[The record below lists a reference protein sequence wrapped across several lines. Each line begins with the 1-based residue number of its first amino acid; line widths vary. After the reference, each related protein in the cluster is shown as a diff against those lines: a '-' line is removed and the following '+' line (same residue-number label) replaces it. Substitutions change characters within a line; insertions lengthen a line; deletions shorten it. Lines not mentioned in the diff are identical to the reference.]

1 MDNNKYIN
9 NIYLCDGIL
18 KFDTYNDIGEVS
30 ISSKRLKIIK
40 DLSDKELNIIDFIKS
55 NVNFISNNNKFI
67 ISNIDENS
75 KFIFVNS
82 LKTKK
87 NEYICKNYKTQIFG
101 NYFNIDIYR
110 NPKDEIEI
118 KVKKEIVFKY
128 ENQIDNIQISNDK
141 ISFELVSFIKE
152 KNELDFRENVDK
164 DYEIYLYDN
173 SLKNIFSY
181 SYKERKNNRYLFEID
196 LLDLSKNNIESLNI
210 SIGNIYENNITY
222 EIDKELKF
230 KKIHINSEGINKLIS
245 ISLKKKNL
253 IQLIFDSNLTLN
265 PTINDIE
272 YEDNIIRF
280 RGNLKANNASLI
292 NKDNIS
298 IKAYSKYN
306 EYDLESDFIVIGNY
320 FEFFVNKKDFNKF
333 NELDT
338 EIKKFKINL
347 KLEEEELE
355 YDLKYKKSKKNKL
368 LLKKVMLEEDLF
380 NLKVYKTKES
390 NILKLSIKGDL
401 EATIKKIM
409 FIMKNRDILQVK
421 YRTNKDIE
429 KLLDKNI
436 LSTKIK
442 NEFGEYDSYK
452 TKKIGKKTFISYYK
466 IDKIDEFIDQI
477 VKKGIRV
484 YCIADNESNVT
495 FVKDIDKD
503 NIYYNLIEKIQK
515 SKKYKKIC
523 NVLYKKIFLNLPL
536 RKKTVLFESFLGR
549 NISGNPKY
557 IYNQFVKEN
566 LDKKY
571 NLVWILND
579 VNEEVSGNCKKVKR
593 KSIKYYYYMATAK
606 YWIFNCRQADEIVKR
621 KGNIYLQTWHGT
633 PLKRLGMDM
642 DSVNMAGQNDINDYK
657 EKFRKNSSTWNYLL
671 AQNEYSEKIF
681 KRAFAFNKEIIGGYP
696 ANDILYNGNNEN
708 YINELKTKFNLP
720 KDKKIILYAPT
731 WRDDN
736 FYKKGHY
743 RMEIKLELDKMQ
755 KELGDE
761 YIILLRMHYLI
772 TNNINI
778 DSYKGFVYDFSQG
791 GDIQELYLMSDIL
804 ITDYSSVMFDY
815 CNLKRP
821 MIFFTYDIE
830 QYRDSLRGFYFDFEK
845 EAPGPLLL
853 DTDGIINCVRNIE
866 KVSKEYEEKY
876 TEFYNKFCHIDD
888 GKSAERILD
897 LIF

>member
-9 NIYLCDGIL
+9 NVYLCDGIL
-18 KFDTYNDIGEVS
+18 KFDTYNDIGEVA
-30 ISSKRLKIIK
+30 ISSNRFKIIK
-40 DLSDKELNIIDFIKS
+40 DLSNKELNIIDFIKS
-55 NVNFISNNNKFI
+55 NVNFILDNNKFI
-67 ISNIDENS
+67 ISNVDENS

-87 NEYICKNYKTQIFG
+87 NEYICKNYKIQIFG
-101 NYFNIDIYR
+101 NFFVIDIYR
-110 NPKDEIEI
+110 NSEDKIEI

-128 ENQIDNIQISNDK
+128 ENQIDNIQISKEK

-152 KNELDFRENVDK
+152 KDELDFRENVDK

-210 SIGNIYENNITY
+210 SIGNIYENNIY
-222 EIDKELKF
+222 YKIDNELKF
-230 KKIHINSEGINKLIS
+230 KKIHINSEGINKLIG

-320 FEFFVNKKDFNKF
+320 FEFFVNEKDLNKF

-484 YCIADNESNVT
+484 YCIADNESSVT

-642 DSVNMAGQNDINDYK
+642 ESVNMAGQNDINDYK

-681 KRAFAFNKEIIGGYP
+681 RRAFAFNKEIIGGYP

-708 YINELKTKFNLP
+708 YINELKSKFNLP